1 MPVTNA
7 KKYLS
12 SLQDDREI
20 YIDGERIKDVT
31 KDYRFIGAAETM
43 AELLQMQHDPD
54 LSDTLTY
61 SSPSSGDKVGMS
73 HIQPRSMQDVK
84 ARGDAMKVWM
94 DATCGMLGRSPDYK
108 NVMVAAW
115 AAAAE
120 VFDRPSFNGSDNIQN
135 FYEYVRENDSTMT
148 HVLVNPQVDRSK
160 PAHLQE
166 SDIVAQIVKET
177 DAGIIV
183 RGARMVATLCALA
196 NEIVVMPAAVTWHT
210 TETHKTTDYAF
221 GFAIPTS
228 TPGLKFICRPP
239 VAHFDAA
246 SPMDGPL
253 SLRFD
258 ESDGIAVFDDV
269 LVPWER
275 VFLFR
280 DKEAEAVIRG
290 QTGAGPHALHQSVVR
305 AASKAE
311 FMMALALAIAQ
322 STKIDE
328 HNPVQVMLAETISI
342 AEFARTCRIGAE
354 AEAHETKFGT
364 FSPAMRHISLWQS
377 MFWKFYNRQCEIIN
391 TLGAGGLVGVPS
403 FAELAG
409 GAKKDVEKYFQS
421 VNADS
426 PKRIKLNRLAYD
438 AALSSF
444 AGRQRL
450 YEQYYSGDPMRTQSL
465 MFRMYPKDEHIQRV
479 HDMLDDLEGRQ
490 NPNWPDKEGGPAFER
505 TWD

>member
-1 MPVTNA
+1 MPIRTAHEYIN
-7 KKYLS
+7 
-12 SLQDDREI
+12 SLKDDRAI

-43 AELLQMQHDPD
+43 AALLQMQHQPG
-54 LSDTLTY
+54 LLEILTY
-61 SSPSSGDKVGMS
+61 TSPMTGDNVGMS
-73 HIQPRSMQDVK
+73 HIQPKSKEDIK
-84 ARGDAMKVWM
+84 ARGDAMKIWM

-115 AAAAE
+115 AAAAK
-120 VFDRPSFNGSDNIQN
+120 VFDRESFDGSNNIQQ
-135 FYEYVRENDSTMT
+135 FYEYVRENDSMMT

-166 SDIVAQIVKET
+166 SEIVAQIVKET
-177 DAGIIV
+177 DAGMVV

-196 NEIVVMPAAVTWHT
+196 NEIVVMPAAVTWQT
-210 TETHKTTDYAF
+210 SDVHKTTDYAF

-239 VAHFDAA
+239 VAHSDAA

-258 ESDGIAVFDDV
+258 ESDGIAIFDDV

-280 DKEAEAVIRG
+280 DKEAESVIRG

-311 FMMALALAIAQ
+311 FMMALALAIAH

-328 HNPVQVMLAETISI
+328 HNHVQVMLAETISI
-342 AEFARTCRIGAE
+342 AEFARSCRIGAE
-354 AEAHETKFGT
+354 AEAHETPFGT
-364 FSPAMRHISLWQS
+364 FAPAMRHISLWQN

-409 GAKKDVEKYFQS
+409 EVRRDVEKYFQS

-465 MFRMYPKDEHIQRV
+465 MFRMYPKDEHIQRI
-479 HDMLDDLEGRQ
+479 HDMLDDLENRQ
-490 NPNWPDKEGGPAFER
+490 NKNWPDKAGGAAFDR

>member
-7 KKYLS
+7 KQYMA
-12 SLQDDREI
+12 SLKDDREI

-61 SSPSSGDKVGMS
+61 SSPSTGDKVGMS
-73 HIQPRSMQDVK
+73 HIQPRSMKDVK

-94 DATCGMLGRSPDYK
+94 DTTCGMLGRSPDYK

-120 VFDRPSFNGSDNIQN
+120 VFDRPSFDGSDNIQN

-166 SDIVAQIVKET
+166 SEIVAQIVKET

-228 TPGLKFICRPP
+228 TPVSYTHLTLPTI
-239 VAHFDAA
+239 
-246 SPMDGPL
+246 L
-253 SLRFD
+253 
-258 ESDGIAVFDDV
+258 
-269 LVPWER
+269 LV
-275 VFLFR
+275 
-280 DKEAEAVIRG
+280 
-290 QTGAGPHALHQSVVR
+290 
-305 AASKAE
+305 
-311 FMMALALAIAQ
+311 
-322 STKIDE
+322 
-328 HNPVQVMLAETISI
+328 
-342 AEFARTCRIGAE
+342 
-354 AEAHETKFGT
+354 
-364 FSPAMRHISLWQS
+364 
-377 MFWKFYNRQCEIIN
+377 
-391 TLGAGGLVGVPS
+391 
-403 FAELAG
+403 
-409 GAKKDVEKYFQS
+409 
-421 VNADS
+421 
-426 PKRIKLNRLAYD
+426 
-438 AALSSF
+438 
-444 AGRQRL
+444 
-450 YEQYYSGDPMRTQSL
+450 
-465 MFRMYPKDEHIQRV
+465 
-479 HDMLDDLEGRQ
+479 
-490 NPNWPDKEGGPAFER
+490 
-505 TWD
+505 